1 MVIQSDRNHG
11 TFSVSDPKKKFR
23 KKIII
28 EFVISIQFARY
39 INEKEREEKEKKK
52 SYIHIILFHH
62 AIQ

>member
-39 INEKEREEKEKKK
+39 INEKEREEKEKK
-52 SYIHIILFHH
+52 SRIYI
-62 AIQ
+62 